1 MTRSGS
7 PGTSTATAR
16 VDSTD
21 PNPSHVYTANG
32 VYTAKLTVT
41 DSAGKSDSK
50 PLTITVGNTAPTIEI
65 TTPLDGDF
73 FEWGDS
79 IPFEVTASDPEDGPV
94 DCSRVTVT
102 FVLVHDTHGHAE
114 EAKTGCSG
122 TLQTQADDASHGGYI
137 AGGISA
143 TYTDK
148 GANGQPAL
156 SATDQHVV
164 QLRRQQLEYAQDQEG
179 TSTAAAGEADPGGG
193 QVRNSLDPGDWI
205 AVNRLVNL
213 TNMDKQ
219 ITLRFAGPDSFPPFI
234 PETPVGTELADVEV
248 RDGSPTGTV
257 LTTVRLKATGNT
269 STFQSFSAPLNF
281 TGSKRLYLV
290 IKQIDNGP
298 VIPFIGYGALNW
310 VSFSGTG
317 TKEQT
322 K

>member
-1 MTRSGS
+1 M
-7 PGTSTATAR
+7 
-16 VDSTD
+16 
-21 PNPSHVYTANG
+21 
-32 VYTAKLTVT
+32 
-41 DSAGKSDSK
+41 
-50 PLTITVGNTAPTIEI
+50 
-65 TTPLDGDF
+65 
-73 FEWGDS
+73 
-79 IPFEVTASDPEDGPV
+79 
-94 DCSRVTVT
+94 TVT

-122 TLQTQADDASHGGYI
+122 TLQTLAEDASHGGYI

-164 QLRRQQLEYAQDQEG
+164 QLRRQQVEYAQDQEG

-205 AVNRLVNL
+205 ALNRLVNL
-213 TNMDKQ
+213 THMDKQ

-248 RDGSPTGTV
+248 RDGSPTGAV

-269 STFQSFSAPLNF
+269 STFQNFSAPLNF

>member
-1 MTRSGS
+1 M
-7 PGTSTATAR
+7 
-16 VDSTD
+16 
-21 PNPSHVYTANG
+21 
-32 VYTAKLTVT
+32 
-41 DSAGKSDSK
+41 
-50 PLTITVGNTAPTIEI
+50 
-65 TTPLDGDF
+65 
-73 FEWGDS
+73 
-79 IPFEVTASDPEDGPV
+79 
-94 DCSRVTVT
+94 TVT

-114 EAKTGCSG
+114 AAKTGCSG
-122 TLQTQADDASHGGYI
+122 TLQTLAEDASHGGYI

-143 TYTDK
+143 SYTDK

-179 TSTAAAGEADPGGG
+179 TGTVAAGEADPGGG
-193 QVRNSLDPGDWI
+193 QARNSLDPGDWI
-205 AVNRLVNL
+205 ALNRLVNL

-234 PETPVGTELADVEV
+234 PVTPVGTELADVEV
-248 RDGSPTGTV
+248 RDGSPTGPV

-310 VSFSGTG
+310 VSFSGAG